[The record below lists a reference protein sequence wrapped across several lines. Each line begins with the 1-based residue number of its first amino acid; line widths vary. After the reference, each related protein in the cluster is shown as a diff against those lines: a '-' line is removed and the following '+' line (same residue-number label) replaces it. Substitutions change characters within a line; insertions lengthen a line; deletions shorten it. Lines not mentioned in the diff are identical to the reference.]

1 MHTLIRLVAVGAAL
15 VAGLAPAGPAAAAVT
30 YDPVTKKGFVGRG
43 DVLKAFGWTDAT
55 LRQRADGL
63 VFDHDFWTEDT
74 YSVACGGPAF
84 PVLHHREFGRFEL
97 FDAAVTDKGRG
108 SAAGYAGKLT
118 GFWITGPRFGISGT
132 SVAPAKGQPCP
143 RGEGTITT
151 SRLVSTSTGW
161 ALAVTSGTDYRRLIT
176 KVQ

>member
-55 LRQRADGL
+55 LRQRADDL

-74 YSVACGGPAF
+74 YSVACGGAAF
-84 PVLHHREFGRFEL
+84 PVVHHREFGRYEL
-97 FDAAVTDKGRG
+97 FDAAFTGGRG
-108 SAAGYAGKLT
+108 SAKGYGGKLA
-118 GFWITGPRFGISGT
+118 GFWLTGPRFGISGT
-132 SVAPAKGQPCP
+132 SVAPEPGQPCP
-143 RGEGTITT
+143 NGEGTIST
-151 SRLVSTSTGW
+151 SKLTATSTGW
-161 ALAVTSGTDYRRLIT
+161 ALAVTSGSDYRRLIT
-176 KVQ
+176 KVS